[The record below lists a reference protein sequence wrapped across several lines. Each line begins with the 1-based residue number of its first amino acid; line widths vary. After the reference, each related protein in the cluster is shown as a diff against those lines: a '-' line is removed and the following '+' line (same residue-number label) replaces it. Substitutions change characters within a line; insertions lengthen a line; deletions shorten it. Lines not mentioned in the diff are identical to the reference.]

1 MSVWGYLFPGSD
13 DDEELRRARG
23 MALLQFGAA
32 MYDPRTGQAS
42 MSRFGQ
48 ALEPIADYR
57 SAATKYAEAKRKL
70 AEQQAEAERMQSIRA
85 RLAEKR
91 LGGHDPEM
99 LAAMPDDRMPELWR
113 QAEDDRR
120 RKLDQM
126 VQLER
131 EKGLAREKRGVEL
144 TEGTNELSGLM
155 AQIPEEFRAGLA
167 AADPGTLKQVAAR
180 FQKQQVN
187 EHFNPPKPPKGNG
200 DPAVPKDIAKG
211 RKELGGIDSPAVW
224 LKFQDAYARRTSTA
238 KPGELAW
245 NAEGGIDQAGAAPR
259 GDAVF
264 QAAVEATKELKDPTV
279 RGAIRNALMETVKQA
294 GGVNEVAAQ
303 GFSGA
308 QFGGDAA
315 DLKRVDR
322 IMAVMTARGERDS
335 PEVRLAVLALLRQ
348 GGSEFDEFMNALG
361 TFQ

>member
-1 MSVWGYLFPGSD
+1 MSIWGYLFPGSD

-42 MSRFGQ
+42 LSRLGQ

-57 SAATKYAEAKRKL
+57 SAAAKYAEGKRKL
-70 AEQQAEAERMQSIRA
+70 AEQQAEAERMNAIRA

-91 LGGHDPEM
+91 LGAQDPEM
-99 LAAMPDDRMPELWR
+99 LAAMPDERMPELWR

-120 RKLDQM
+120 KKLDQM

-200 DPAVPKDIAKG
+200 EPAVPKDIAKG
-211 RKELGGIDSPAVW
+211 RKELQGIDSPALW
-224 LKFQDAYARRTSTA
+224 LKFQDAYATRSKGATSTG
-238 KPGELAW
+238 PQFVNGQLVQ
-245 NAEGGIDQAGAAPR
+245 GGGPQVQ

-264 QAAVEATKELKDPTV
+264 QAAVDATKGIDDPTV
-279 RGAIRNALMETVKQA
+279 RGAMRNALMEAVKSA
-294 GGVNEVAAQ
+294 KGVNELAAQ
-303 GFSGA
+303 GFSSA

-322 IMAVMTARGERDS
+322 IMNVMTARGERDS

-348 GGSEFDEFMNALG
+348 GGSEFDEFMDALG
-361 TFQ
+361 RFE

>member
-1 MSVWGYLFPGSD
+1 MSIWGYLFPGSD

-42 MSRFGQ
+42 LSRLGQ

-57 SAATKYAEAKRKL
+57 SAAAKYAEGKRKL
-70 AEQQAEAERMQSIRA
+70 AEQQAEAERMNAIRA

-91 LGGHDPEM
+91 LGAQDPEM
-99 LAAMPDDRMPELWR
+99 LAAMPDERMPELWR

-120 RKLDQM
+120 KKLDQM

-187 EHFNPPKPPKGNG
+187 DHFNPPKPPKGNG
-200 DPAVPKDIAKG
+200 EPAVPKAVAKG
-211 RKELGGIDSPAVW
+211 AAQLQGIDSPAVW
-224 LKFQDAYARRTSTA
+224 LKFQDAYATRSKGATSTG
-238 KPGELAW
+238 PHFVNGELVQ
-245 NAEGGIDQAGAAPR
+245 GGPQVQ

-264 QAAVEATKELKDPTV
+264 QAAVDATKGITDPTV
-279 RGAIRNALMETVKQA
+279 KGAIRNALMETVKLA
-294 GGVNEVAAQ
+294 GGVNPTAAQ
-303 GFSGA
+303 AFSGA
-308 QFGGDAA
+308 KFGANPEGQLNSIVEQMRAKDPA
-315 DLKRVDR
+315 
-322 IMAVMTARGERDS
+322 TRDT
-335 PEVRLAVLALLRQ
+335 PELRLAILALIRQ
-348 GGSEFDEFMNALG
+348 GGDELDEFMALYR
-361 TFQ
+361 